1 VVAGLDLMFSN
12 FRRRII
18 LSLLVVLGSGS
29 SFFYYLRRISQ
40 KSQSTHGVNM
50 KEKFPIDFQWP
61 VQEPFLFCVH
71 HDDLYPA
78 GTQNLGVE
86 QSQLNGRN
94 MGQDFEIKD
103 GFRMYHG
110 SKVPGFPAHPHR
122 GFETI
127 TIVRKGLVD
136 HADSMGASGRYGQG
150 DVQWMTAGHGVQHS
164 EMFPLL
170 NQDKENRLEL
180 FQIWLNLPKKSKMV
194 QPHFTMFWADQIPQL
209 EINQGKIKVQLI
221 AGAFEN
227 KKSLQP
233 PPDSWA
239 ADLNNEV
246 QILLVEMKASSSFL
260 IPKSAGETLRSLYF
274 FSASSFEVNE
284 EKMNGRTG
292 AFFNGER
299 DTKIINT
306 GSEPLEF
313 LMLQAKP
320 MNEPIVQYGPFVMN
334 YREEI
339 VKTIEDYKK
348 TQFGGWTWSRSD
360 MVHGADPQRF
370 AKFPD
375 GKIEK
380 PKV

>member
-1 VVAGLDLMFSN
+1 MFFN
-12 FRRRII
+12 IRRRI
-18 LSLLVVLGSGS
+18 LYSLLVVLGSGS
-29 SFFYYLRRISQ
+29 SFFYYLRRFSS
-40 KSQSTHGVNM
+40 KSPSPQGETM

-71 HDDLYPA
+71 HDDLYPV
-78 GTQNLGVE
+78 GTKNLGVDK
-86 QSQLNGRN
+86 SKLSGRN
-94 MGQDFEIKD
+94 MGQDFEVKD

-110 SKVPGFPAHPHR
+110 EEVPGFPAHPHR

-127 TIVRKGLVD
+127 TVVRKGLVD

-194 QPHFTMFWADQIPQL
+194 KPHFTMFWADQIPQL
-209 EINQGKIKVQLI
+209 ELEKGKIKVQLI
-221 AGAFEN
+221 AGSFEN

-239 ADLNNEV
+239 ADQNNEV
-246 QILLVEMKASSSFL
+246 QILLVEMKATSSFL
-260 IPKSAGETLRSLYF
+260 IPKSLGPTHRSIYF
-274 FSASSFEVNE
+274 FSATSFEVNG
-284 EKMNGRTG
+284 EKINGRTG
-292 AFFNGER
+292 AFFNGEM
-299 DTKIINT
+299 DTEIKNT
-306 GSEPLEF
+306 GSDPMEF
-313 LMLQAKP
+313 LILQARP

-334 YREEI
+334 SREEI

-348 TQFGGWTWSRSD
+348 TQFGGWSWSRSD
-360 MVHGADPQRF
+360 MVHGENPQRF